1 MDIIDV
7 SKGREWEIL
16 NFEKL
21 KPYVREAGEKTVNAP
36 NELPVRY
43 LIAYQII
50 LVIAGRATIHAKDRD
65 YEIAAGDCVFLQPNE
80 PHSYTITENFR
91 ELHVSFDTT
100 YSELSRVRNV
110 SSSIPPDQRA
120 KHFQKYL
127 QINIY
132 EDYDLP
138 LVFKPENFD
147 EYLGYFHD
155 IKTVVKKNNSFVAEI
170 KMLKLLNLIHDR
182 LGIKKVKATVDIC
195 EAVKDYIDANF
206 EEALTLDDIAAL
218 YEVNKFTA
226 LRKFKKRYGVGIIEY
241 YNVLRLDFA
250 KKSLQKPEHNITY
263 VSEQLH
269 FTDVYTFS
277 KFFKSHTG
285 LSPRAYKV
293 ENSKK

>member
-1 MDIIDV
+1 M
-7 SKGREWEIL
+7 

-65 YEIAAGDCVFLQPNE
+65 YEIEAGDCVFLQPNE

-120 KHFQKYL
+120 VHFQKYL
-127 QINIY
+127 QMNIY

-138 LVFKPENFD
+138 LVFKPDNFD
-147 EYLGYFHD
+147 EYLSYFYD

-170 KMLKLLNLIHDR
+170 KMLKMLNLIHDR
-182 LGIKKVKATVDIC
+182 LGIKKVRGSVDIC
-195 EAVKDYIDANF
+195 EAVKDYVDANF
-206 EEALTLDDIAAL
+206 EQIITLDNLAEL
-218 YEVNKFTA
+218 YEVNKFTL
-226 LRKFKKRYGVGIIEY
+226 LRKFKRRFGMGIIEY
-241 YNVLRLDFA
+241 YNSLRLNFA
-250 KKSLQKPEHNITY
+250 KASLLRAENS
-263 VSEQLH
+263 VSRVAEQLH

-277 KFFKSHTG
+277 KFFKIHTG
-285 LSPRAYKV
+285 MAPRTYKS
-293 ENSKK
+293 ENGTN

>member
-1 MDIIDV
+1 M
-7 SKGREWEIL
+7 

-36 NELPVRY
+36 KELPVRY

-65 YEIAAGDCVFLQPNE
+65 YEIEAGDCVFLQPNE

-120 KHFQKYL
+120 VHFQKYL
-127 QINIY
+127 QMNIY

-138 LVFKPENFD
+138 LVFKPDNFD
-147 EYLGYFHD
+147 EYLSYFYD

-170 KMLKLLNLIHDR
+170 KMLKMLNLIHDR
-182 LGIKKVKATVDIC
+182 LGIKKVRGSVDIC
-195 EAVKDYIDANF
+195 EAVKDYVDANF
-206 EEALTLDDIAAL
+206 EQIITLDNLAEL
-218 YEVNKFTA
+218 YEVNKFTL
-226 LRKFKKRYGVGIIEY
+226 LRKFKRRFGMGIIEY
-241 YNVLRLDFA
+241 YNSLRLNFA
-250 KKSLQKPEHNITY
+250 KDSLLRAENS
-263 VSEQLH
+263 VSRVAEQLH

-277 KFFKSHTG
+277 KFFKIHTG
-285 LSPRAYKV
+285 MAPRTYKS
-293 ENSKK
+293 ENGTN

>member
-1 MDIIDV
+1 M
-7 SKGREWEIL
+7 

-65 YEIAAGDCVFLQPNE
+65 YEIEAGDCVFLQPNE

-120 KHFQKYL
+120 VHFQKYL
-127 QINIY
+127 QMNIY

-138 LVFKPENFD
+138 LVFKPNNFD
-147 EYLGYFHD
+147 EYLSYFYD

-170 KMLKLLNLIHDR
+170 KMLKMLNLIHDR
-182 LGIKKVKATVDIC
+182 LGIKKVRGSVDIC
-195 EAVKDYIDANF
+195 EAVKDYVDANF
-206 EEALTLDDIAAL
+206 EQIITLDNLAEL
-218 YEVNKFTA
+218 YEVNKFTL
-226 LRKFKKRYGVGIIEY
+226 LRKFKRRFGMGIIEY
-241 YNVLRLDFA
+241 YNSLRLNFA
-250 KKSLQKPEHNITY
+250 KASLLRAENS
-263 VSEQLH
+263 VSRVAEQLH

-277 KFFKSHTG
+277 KFFKIHTG
-285 LSPRAYKV
+285 MAPRTYKN
-293 ENSKK
+293 ENSTD